1 MEGEEDRKGM
11 LEMFIQDT
19 EKTVADLYEAIRM
32 KNYKKISA
40 LIHKGAPLWE
50 TVRIGIP
57 MVKLERLA
65 SLMPETWDDSQLTEV
80 RELVE
85 AVQLA
90 MENAKRLWEG
100 ME

>member
-1 MEGEEDRKGM
+1 
-11 LEMFIQDT
+11 
-19 EKTVADLYEAIRM
+19 
-32 KNYKKISA
+32 
-40 LIHKGAPLWE
+40 
-50 TVRIGIP
+50 